1 MKYSVRTKD
10 GELTF
15 ESRAHLNEAARTGLV
30 EPDDEVKREDES
42 VWVKATRLP
51 GLIVEQKKQ
60 SLFATPYFRWVL
72 LAVAGSIA
80 AFTLIYKGRARGDL
94 ELQAAGVGVVVLVA
108 VILIR
113 VTTNAQRRR

>member
-1 MKYSVRTKD
+1 MKYSVRNKD
-10 GELTF
+10 GELTY

-30 EPDDEVKREDES
+30 EPDDEIKREDES
-42 VWVKATRLP
+42 AWAKASTLP

-80 AFTLIYKGRARGDL
+80 AFVLIYKGRTTGDL
-94 ELQAAGVGVVVLVA
+94 ELQAAGVGIVILVA

-113 VTTNAQRRR
+113 ITTNAQRRR